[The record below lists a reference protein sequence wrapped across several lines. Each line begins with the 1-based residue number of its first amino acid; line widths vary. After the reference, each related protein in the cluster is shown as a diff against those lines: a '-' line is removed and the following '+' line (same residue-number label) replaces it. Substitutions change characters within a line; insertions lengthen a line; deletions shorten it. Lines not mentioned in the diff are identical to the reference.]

1 MSGASRDVLNSPSE
15 SVESPSE
22 VVRGSSTASSP
33 FAAPEKHHQPFR
45 NPSGSLQSLRGF
57 IQSICENQGTYHGT
71 AVLPSPVFP
80 IPGTRQVEL
89 QSAKTI
95 GEKRSIQTSPSS
107 VLSRVLNCLSAFL
120 PYTLPPL
127 FRPLLFPPRFGNIIV
142 QVLFRYLTGLLGC
155 SSPRLVLPD
164 LSIVKT
170 AVLSSAVGDDLVLPS
185 HLLAMQTS
193 DASTIPNSSRLI
205 PQVSKLSA
213 INADHTGFSHSA
225 YNSNNF
231 SGQGFG
237 DRVTRRANIP
247 SINTGSNGHN
257 ANDLS
262 ASGAPFD
269 MNFTPLLPSQ
279 LLLGSPFQPGTPS
292 AFASPQFT
300 NFGGF
305 SQGNPSAPGQNHQN
319 QLGSPTQAQ
328 QGALSPGLYSS
339 LMSTEGF
346 GGSQL
351 LGGPHSPIGGFP
363 GMGNAAF
370 GGPAASVGIA
380 PGIMSGTSR
389 TVYLGNIPPETSA
402 EEILNHVRSGQ
413 IESVRLLPDKNCAFI
428 SFLDGSSATHFHSD
442 AILKKLAIK
451 GNDIKIGWGKPSQ
464 VPTSVALAVQQSGA
478 SRNVYL
484 GNLPEDITEEELR
497 EDLGKFGPID
507 TVKIVKEKA
516 IGFIHFL
523 SISNAIKAV
532 SQLPQEPKW
541 QAPKRVFYG
550 KDRCAYVSKTQQQNA
565 AQYLGIA
572 PGYAHILN
580 SADRDLISNALAQQ
594 SVAAAA
600 VATTAGGVNN
610 LGNRTIYLG
619 NIHPETTVEEICNV
633 VRGGLLHHIRYIPD
647 KHICFVTFI
656 DPTSAASFYALSNLQ
671 GLMIHNRR
679 LKIGWGKHSGALPPA
694 IALAV
699 SGGASRNV
707 YIGNLDETWTEERLR
722 QDFSEYGEI
731 ELVNTLREK
740 SCAFVNFTNIANA
753 IKAIEGMRSREEYK
767 RFKINFGKDR
777 CGNPPRQVNSN
788 QQNRNGSGL
797 EGPQSPSP
805 ALNGFQQNLS
815 QSGSQ
820 SSPTRPALSP
830 APGSTGS
837 HSQNGQSRHPLQT
850 VSTPSS
856 ILNAGNSN
864 PLTMYL
870 NQVSAQQAQEQ
881 ENRLSDPITL
891 ATLQQQQQQ
900 ALANQQAA
908 LYNGAGTND
917 LTNGGLDSPLHQHKP
932 SNSGFL
938 NVSGGPSSGGHH
950 TSTGSSLSVPR
961 AQHSRAVSL
970 PSFSP
975 DAFGPSVGQTTQGRS
990 GVAHQPQ
997 GSFSSFS
1004 SALGGLNHNGFGLA
1018 IQNESSLPGWAEEEI
1033 GAK

>member
-1 MSGASRDVLNSPSE
+1 M
-15 SVESPSE
+15 
-22 VVRGSSTASSP
+22 
-33 FAAPEKHHQPFR
+33 
-45 NPSGSLQSLRGF
+45 
-57 IQSICENQGTYHGT
+57 
-71 AVLPSPVFP
+71 
-80 IPGTRQVEL
+80 
-89 QSAKTI
+89 
-95 GEKRSIQTSPSS
+95 
-107 VLSRVLNCLSAFL
+107 LS
-120 PYTLPPL
+120 
-127 FRPLLFPPRFGNIIV
+127 
-142 QVLFRYLTGLLGC
+142 
-155 SSPRLVLPD
+155 
-164 LSIVKT
+164 
-170 AVLSSAVGDDLVLPS
+170 
-185 HLLAMQTS
+185 MQTADS
-193 DASTIPNSSRLI
+193 KNSRLGL
-205 PQVSKLSA
+205 SKLPA
-213 INADHTGFSHSA
+213 LNTDHTGFSHGA
-225 YNSNNF
+225 FNSNNP
-231 SGQGFG
+231 SMQQSFG
-237 DRVTRRANIP
+237 NRDSRRANIP
-247 SINTGSNGHN
+247 SINTGSTVQNG
-257 ANDLS
+257 NDL
-262 ASGAPFD
+262 GAPGSGFD
-269 MNFTPLLPSQ
+269 MNITPLLPSQ

-292 AFASPQFT
+292 AFASPQFA
-300 NFGGF
+300 NFGF
-305 SQGNPSAPGQNHQN
+305 SQANSGHNQGGQN
-319 QLGSPTQAQ
+319 QLGSPTQAHQ
-328 QGALSPGLYSS
+328 NALSPQLYTGLVSADGY
-339 LMSTEGF
+339 

-351 LGGPHSPIGGFP
+351 LGGPQSPIGGFP
-363 GMGNAAF
+363 GMGSAAF
-370 GGPAASVGIA
+370 GASNAAV
-380 PGIMSGTSR
+380 PGMISGTSR
-389 TVYLGNIPPETSA
+389 TVYLGNIPAETTA

-428 SFLDGSSATHFHSD
+428 SFLDSSSATHFHSD

-464 VPTSVALAVQQSGA
+464 VPTSVAVAVQQSGA

-484 GNLPEDITEEELR
+484 GSLPEDITEDELR

-507 TVKIVKEKA
+507 AVKIVKEKA

-532 SQLPQEPKW
+532 AQLPQEPKW
-541 QAPKRVFYG
+541 QAPRRVFYG

-572 PGYAHILN
+572 PGYAHVLN

-619 NIHPETTVEEICNV
+619 NIHPETTIEEICNV

-707 YIGNLDETWTEERLR
+707 YIGNLDESWTEERLR

-753 IKAIEGMRSREEYK
+753 IKAIEGMRGREEYR

-777 CGNPPRQVNSN
+777 CGNPPRQMNNNGN
-788 QQNRNGSGL
+788 QQQNNRNGVEEPHSA
-797 EGPQSPSP
+797 SP
-805 ALNGFQQNLS
+805 LNGFQQNLS
-815 QSGSQ
+815 QGGSQ

-837 HSQNGQSRHPLQT
+837 QNGQQQQNRHPLQNA
-850 VSTPSS
+850 SSPSS
-856 ILNAGNSN
+856 ILNAGGSN

-870 NQVSAQQAQEQ
+870 NQVSAQQAQDQ
-881 ENRLSDPITL
+881 EGRLTDPMTL

-908 LYNGAGTND
+908 LYNGAASNE
-917 LTNGGLDSPLHQHKP
+917 LSNGSVAEPSLHQQKS
-932 SNSGFL
+932 SNGFL
-938 NVSGGPSSGGHH
+938 NVSNGHSGASHGSSN
-950 TSTGSSLSVPR
+950 SLSVPR

-970 PSFSP
+970 PSFSQEP
-975 DAFGPSVGQTTQGRS
+975 FGPTPSQTNHGRS
-990 GVAHQPQ
+990 GLSHQPQ
-997 GSFSSFS
+997 GSFSSFG